1 MKPSVGPRRGH
12 WRGQE
17 PEGWPCELSEEVD
30 ELLADLSLPG
40 GVFGAIIAATVVIN
54 ETRGMVP
61 GSTASVKWPQQRRM
75 PLGRNGS
82 LGVAE
87 YVIVADA
94 DPPHC
99 VLTRVQLY

>member
-1 MKPSVGPRRGH
+1 MSESH
-12 WRGQE
+12 GQE
-17 PEGWPCELSEEVD
+17 PEGWRCELSEEVD
-30 ELLADLSLPG
+30 ALLADLSLPG
-40 GVFGAIIAATVVIN
+40 EVFGAIIAATVQIN

-75 PLGRNGS
+75 PLGRDGV

-94 DPPHC
+94 DPPYI
-99 VLTRVQLY
+99 VLTRIQLY